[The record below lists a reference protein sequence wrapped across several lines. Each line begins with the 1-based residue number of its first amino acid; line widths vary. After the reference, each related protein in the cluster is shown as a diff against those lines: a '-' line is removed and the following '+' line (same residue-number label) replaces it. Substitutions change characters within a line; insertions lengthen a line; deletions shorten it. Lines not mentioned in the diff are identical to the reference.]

1 MGIPDQQTCFLRN
14 LYGGQEATARTG
26 HVGTTVCFQTGKRVN
41 QENGNKKKKKKI
53 YIYIITLNVNGLNA
67 PTK

>member
-26 HVGTTVCFQTGKRVN
+26 HGTTVCFQTGKRVN
-41 QENGNKKKKKKI
+41 QENGNKKTHTHTHTHTQIDI
-53 YIYIITLNVNGLNA
+53 YIYGLYMD
-67 PTK
+67 